1 MNTNNNI
8 VTKENNNI
16 ERYYTLE
23 QAKIILRNERIN
35 KIKTLKGK
43 VKQKAVG
50 LFLIALGIVIPFILE
65 GDATASVIAIP
76 LGVAVIATKDKVVD

>member
-1 MNTNNNI
+1 MNNI
-8 VTKENNNI
+8 ANVSKENNNV

-23 QAKIILRNERIN
+23 QAKEILRNEKIN
-35 KIKTLKGK
+35 KMKTLKGK
-43 VKQKAVG
+43 VKQKAFG
-50 LFLIALGIVIPFILE
+50 LFLIALGIVIPFILK

>member
-8 VTKENNNI
+8 VTKENNNV

-23 QAKIILRNERIN
+23 QAKEILKNEKIN

-50 LFLIALGIVIPFILE
+50 LFLIALGIVIPFILN

>member
-1 MNTNNNI
+1 MNNI
-8 VTKENNNI
+8 AKENNI

-23 QAKIILRNERIN
+23 QAKEILRNERIN

-50 LFLIALGIVIPFILE
+50 LFLIALGIVIPFILN

>member
-1 MNTNNNI
+1 MNNI
-8 VTKENNNI
+8 AKENNI

-23 QAKIILRNERIN
+23 QAKEILRNERIN
-35 KIKTLKGK
+35 KMKILKEK
-43 VKQKAVG
+43 AKQKAIG
-50 LFLIALGIVIPFILE
+50 LFLIALGIATPFILK

>member
-1 MNTNNNI
+1 MNNI
-8 VTKENNNI
+8 ANVSKENNNV

-23 QAKIILRNERIN
+23 QAKEILRKNERIN

-43 VKQKAVG
+43 VKQKAIG
-50 LFLIALGIVIPFILE
+50 LFLIALGIVIPFILN

-76 LGVAVIATKDKVVD
+76 LGVAIVVTKDKVVD

>member
-8 VTKENNNI
+8 VTKENNKI

-23 QAKIILRNERIN
+23 QAKEIIKGEKIN
-35 KIKTLKGK
+35 RMKILKEK
-43 VKQKAVG
+43 AKQKAIG
-50 LFLIALGIVIPFILE
+50 LFLIALGIVIPFILK

-76 LGVAVIATKDKVVD
+76 LGIAAIATKDKVVD

>member
-23 QAKIILRNERIN
+23 QAKEILRNERIN

-50 LFLIALGIVIPFILE
+50 LFLIALGIVIPFILN

>member
-1 MNTNNNI
+1 MNNI
-8 VTKENNNI
+8 AKENNNV

-23 QAKIILRNERIN
+23 QAKEILRNERIN

-50 LFLIALGIVIPFILE
+50 LFLIALGIVIPFILN

-76 LGVAVIATKDKVVD
+76 LGVAIVVTKDKVVD

>member
-1 MNTNNNI
+1 MNNI
-8 VTKENNNI
+8 ANVSKENNV

-35 KIKTLKGK
+35 KIKTLKRK

-50 LFLIALGIVIPFILE
+50 LFLIALGIATPFILK

-76 LGVAVIATKDKVVD
+76 LGIAIIATKDKVVD